1 MSHVI
6 ALDCDTVRIVINY
19 GGSRLL
25 VRVIIAVIIITV
37 IVVSVS
43 AGRSWPTW
51 STRRSCVFF
60 FSVFLQNEFNH
71 NIYLFFLQIVTNVH
85 GGFFFP
91 RVYQEKMDCLGL
103 GGTRE

>member
-60 FSVFLQNEFNH
+60 FLSSCKMSLIIIF
-71 NIYLFFLQIVTNVH
+71 FFLQIVTNVH